1 MTQVSTVTGMAIEML
16 VEQDRARKE
25 KYGVSMDRTDLK
37 PGQWLQHSIE
47 EHADALQ
54 YQIKLKMELRVMV
67 ATAFSAGR
75 TSAMRANGMTEEQED
90 AAWESDLEKLLKDL
104 LG

>member
-16 VEQDRARKE
+16 VDRDRAGKE

-54 YQIKLKMELRVMV
+54 YQIKLKMELEAMLV
-67 ATAFSAGR
+67 AAFDAGLESCFGHEHR
-75 TSAMRANGMTEEQED
+75 SKEETERIYAEDLANC
-90 AAWESDLEKLLKDL
+90 LKEL